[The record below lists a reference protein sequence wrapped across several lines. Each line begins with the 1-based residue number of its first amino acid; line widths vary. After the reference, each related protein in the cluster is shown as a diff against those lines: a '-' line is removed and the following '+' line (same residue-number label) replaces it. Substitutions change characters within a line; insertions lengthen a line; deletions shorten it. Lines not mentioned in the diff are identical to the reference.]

1 MSANAVLIEP
11 QAPDTAKLQ
20 ALVGRAIVESS
31 AAMQAGLVVLGDRL
45 GLYRALAAG
54 GAMRPHELA
63 RRTGTS
69 ERYVLEWL
77 NANAASGY
85 VEYLPRGG
93 RYRMTP
99 EQAAMLAWEDS
110 PANMVGGFEI
120 ALAAVRIVDRL
131 EQAFRSGD
139 GIGWAEHHHLVFH
152 GCERFYRSGY
162 LAHLVQ
168 EWIPALDGMLER
180 LQAGASVADIGC
192 GHGAATIL
200 LAQAFPNSRF
210 VGYDSHTASVE
221 IAVERARRAG
231 VLGRVSFEVASAVD
245 YPGRDFD
252 LVTVFDALHDMG
264 DPVGA
269 SAHVLTTLKADG
281 TWMIVEPNAGDRTED
296 NLHPVGRA
304 FYAASTLMCTPCA
317 KHQGKVALGAQAG
330 EARLRAVVTAGG
342 FSRWRR
348 AAQTDINLVLEARP

>member
-99 EQAAMLAWEDS
+99 EQAAMLA
-110 PANMVGGFEI
+110 
-120 ALAAVRIVDRL
+120 
-131 EQAFRSGD
+131 
-139 GIGWAEHHHLVFH
+139 
-152 GCERFYRSGY
+152 
-162 LAHLVQ
+162 
-168 EWIPALDGMLER
+168 
-180 LQAGASVADIGC
+180 
-192 GHGAATIL
+192 
-200 LAQAFPNSRF
+200 
-210 VGYDSHTASVE
+210 
-221 IAVERARRAG
+221 
-231 VLGRVSFEVASAVD
+231 
-245 YPGRDFD
+245 
-252 LVTVFDALHDMG
+252 
-264 DPVGA
+264 
-269 SAHVLTTLKADG
+269 
-281 TWMIVEPNAGDRTED
+281 
-296 NLHPVGRA
+296 
-304 FYAASTLMCTPCA
+304 
-317 KHQGKVALGAQAG
+317 
-330 EARLRAVVTAGG
+330 
-342 FSRWRR
+342 
-348 AAQTDINLVLEARP
+348 